1 MTKKEGLL
9 LGAQVSITGGI
20 ENSIKQGVKLG
31 CTAIQ
36 IFTKNNR
43 QWSFDALTTE
53 EARAF
58 IEAQEASS
66 IKIVVSHA
74 SYLINLG
81 SPKKEVQKRSLKALE
96 AELMRCHQAKI
107 PLVVL
112 HPGSCLGSEE
122 QVCATQI
129 ADHLSEV
136 LERTP
141 KDVAIVLEN
150 MAGQGSVIG
159 STLEQLAE
167 IYRAA
172 THKGR
177 LGFCFDT
184 CHGFAAGY
192 DLRTEKRYHDFWDQF
207 DKILGIDRLKVMHL
221 NDSKKGFG
229 THVDRHEDIG
239 KGEIG
244 IEPFRFIMQDT
255 RFKGI
260 PKIIETPMSL
270 DTPLEALAKWGTRD
284 VRISSHGRNLAVLR
298 RLAK

>member
-1 MTKKEGLL
+1 MSKKEWLL
-9 LGAQVSITGGI
+9 LGAQVSIAGGI
-20 ENSIKQGVKLG
+20 ENSIKEGEELG
-31 CTAIQ
+31 CTVIQ

-43 QWSFDALTTE
+43 QWSFDTLTTE
-53 EARAF
+53 EAQAF
-58 IEAQEASS
+58 IEAQEASP
-66 IKIVVSHA
+66 IKVVVSHA

-112 HPGSCLGSEE
+112 HPGSCLDSEKD
-122 QVCATQI
+122 VCVAQI

-136 LERTP
+136 LEKTP
-141 KDVAIVLEN
+141 KDVTIVLEN
-150 MAGQGSVIG
+150 MAGQGSAIG
-159 STLEQLAE
+159 NTLEQLAE
-167 IYRAA
+167 IYHAA
-172 THKGR
+172 THKSR

-192 DLRTEKRYHDFWDQF
+192 DLRTEKKYHDFWDQF

-221 NDSKKGFG
+221 NDSKKACG

-239 KGEIG
+239 EGEMG
-244 IEPFRFIMQDT
+244 LEPFRLIMQDM
-255 RFKGI
+255 RFKEI

-270 DTPLEALAKWGTRD
+270 E
-284 VRISSHGRNLAVLR
+284 RISSHGRNLAVLR